1 MASYN
6 LPCSFYL
13 PLIQRGRLISLRS
26 LHRAPLYIPPK
37 RRKQSQSYRIC
48 PQKAKQ
54 KKKEKEDKWESES
67 CVTVLHA
74 AEKERGWTSEPLREA
89 SELWSG
95 MWGGN
100 WWPYFSGCASASTSF
115 WEQNRWTGTQ
125 IWNLI
130 SGYNDAL
137 MQCVCVCEG
146 ERQRE
151 SVCVLFTVIAL
162 APFSLQHLYRPHI
175 LLQLD
180 LQDLVLPTQTHRKR
194 QLSRA
199 GCLNFGGNALLAGI
213 SVKMPNILA
222 VRWYLGF
229 GIPVNIVKLKSAAAP
244 IIVSWQKNDRKNSN
258 YQYIVSEIN

>member
-1 MASYN
+1 MQLATLWSPIICHVHFICLWYSEGG
-6 LPCSFYL
+6 LSRCGLYTEHRFTSP
-13 PLIQRGRLISLRS
+13 RS
-26 LHRAPLYIPPK
+26 GGNKVKVIESAPK
-37 RRKQSQSYRIC
+37 RRNK
-48 PQKAKQ
+48 

-137 MQCVCVCEG
+137 MQCVCVK
-146 ERQRE
+146 ERDSER
-151 SVCVLFTVIAL
+151 VCVCCLPSLPWLPSLFSICT
-162 APFSLQHLYRPHI
+162 APTYFFNWTFRTSFSLHKHI
-175 LLQLD
+175 ERGSLVE
-180 LQDLVLPTQTHRKR
+180 QD
-194 QLSRA
+194 A
-199 GCLNFGGNALLAGI
+199 
-213 SVKMPNILA
+213 
-222 VRWYLGF
+222 
-229 GIPVNIVKLKSAAAP
+229 
-244 IIVSWQKNDRKNSN
+244 
-258 YQYIVSEIN
+258 